1 MSYYTSTELMTNSF
15 RFMVHYGTLSTSVK
29 GCIHVNL
36 HLIYC
41 KLLFLAIPWCPVCC
55 NQGTQNNIHFSQKK
69 IVKDLLPVRKAE
81 RAQAAIKRILF
92 LKQVTSSPP
101 TSTLP
106 TSKHGKIWI
115 TFSSSRSIHSV
126 SSDGYLSSVLREDR
140 PYLAVTFHF
149 RGPRWQV
156 WRNNKK

>member
-55 NQGTQNNIHFSQKK
+55 NQGTQNKTHFSHKK
-69 IVKDLLPVRKAE
+69 VRKAE

-101 TSTLP
+101 TSTSP
-106 TSKHGKIWI
+106 TSKQGKIWI

-126 SSDGYLSSVLREDR
+126 SSGGYLSSVLREDR

-149 RGPRWQV
+149 RGPRRQV